1 MSDPAR
7 QSMTVLTVEA
17 VVSFLQVRVLHL
29 RAGPN
34 AQPQARVH
42 VARSALCCAE
52 FDWHVDVELLSV
64 DGGSPTLLLRGT
76 VFSAHEVDEHTV
88 ELDIRSAPDILDDIG
103 TPGILIQEAPRA
115 DVAWSVVMTS
125 GFDASSLF
133 VEGKDELPVETFKI
147 VAPIEGVGIVDAIDV
162 DGVRLIQPTGSP
174 PFDVPPEFGYLAEPF
189 RTCGGLAIV
198 EVSAQT
204 LFEAEQTGLE
214 KIDYALGAVLLIQR
228 AAFIGPNSPSPL
240 NYSRSRALSIL
251 SRHSVVAVLGEWGR
265 RWLRGTR
272 NARPA
277 HVKPPTLA
285 IDPISLP
292 AFGAVSASLK
302 EAIAAW
308 QRAVNEVN
316 RVAKLIALW
325 ECFEF
330 YAAGTRLP
338 RLFEEPGIGELR
350 DRAIAGLSS
359 AQAQR
364 VDDLIK
370 LLNSPSLMTK
380 LIAAADRDG
389 VVLSESELAMLRR
402 LRRARNDISHGHTRT
417 IPEHAD
423 LRKGSA
429 LAGRLLLGCLTV
441 STLVIADG
449 GEEQDERANRERS
462 TTEDSA
468 DGPTTSDVITEEEK
482 QYALK
487 AAKAT
492 ALMMPY
498 LERGTLVPG
507 SVRSEIQALYADAT
521 EEVLVVGMMRACDVA
536 LKHLANHF
544 LGDSFT
550 DAALEAGSMIDR
562 MRSDD
567 IAGLGARAYDDGV
580 RAAQL
585 MADAMISRGTLDLL
599 EELETSQRVLFS
611 FNAVLFA
618 LLFILADRY
627 EIAPSA
633 AANQLGREISTI
645 TYRSV

>member
-1 MSDPAR
+1 
-7 QSMTVLTVEA
+7 MTVLTVES

-29 RAGPN
+29 EAGPN

-76 VFSAHEVDEHTV
+76 VFTAHEVDENTV

-115 DVAWSVVMTS
+115 DIAWSVVMTS

-147 VAPIEGVGIVDAIDV
+147 VTPIEGVRVVNAIDV
-162 DGVRLIQPTGSP
+162 DGVRLTQPMGSP
-174 PFDVPPEFGYLAEPF
+174 PFDVPPEFDYLAEPF

-204 LFEAEQTGLE
+204 LFEAEQAGLAE
-214 KIDYALGAVLLIQR
+214 IDYALGAVLLMQR
-228 AAFIGPNSPSPL
+228 AAFTGPNSPSPL
-240 NYSRSRALSIL
+240 DYSRSRALSIL

-265 RWLRGTR
+265 RWLRETR
-272 NARPA
+272 NARPTD
-277 HVKPPTLA
+277 VEPPTLVLDA
-285 IDPISLP
+285 NPLP
-292 AFGAVSASLK
+292 AFGAVSASVK

-325 ECFEF
+325 ECLEF

-338 RLFEEPGIGELR
+338 KLFTRPEVRELR
-350 DRAIAGLSS
+350 DRAITGLNS
-359 AQAQR
+359 AQVQR
-364 VDDLIK
+364 VDELIE
-370 LLNSPSLMTK
+370 LLNSPPLMTK
-380 LIAAADRDG
+380 LIAAANNDA
-389 VVLSESELAMLRR
+389 VVLSQAEVAVLRR
-402 LRRARNDISHGHTRT
+402 LRRARNDISHGRTRT
-417 IPEHAD
+417 IPTHAD
-423 LRKGSA
+423 LRKGTA
-429 LAGRLLLGCLTV
+429 VAGRLLLVRL
-441 STLVIADG
+441 
-449 GEEQDERANRERS
+449 
-462 TTEDSA
+462 
-468 DGPTTSDVITEEEK
+468 TTSTPAFTDEEKEPAHRESSSSEEPAGKPPTRGAITENEK

-498 LERGTLVPG
+498 LEQGRLVPG

-544 LGDSFT
+544 LGDSLT
-550 DAALEAGSMIDR
+550 DAGLEAGSMIDR

-599 EELETSQRVLFS
+599 EELETSQRVLLA

-645 TYRSV
+645 TSRSV